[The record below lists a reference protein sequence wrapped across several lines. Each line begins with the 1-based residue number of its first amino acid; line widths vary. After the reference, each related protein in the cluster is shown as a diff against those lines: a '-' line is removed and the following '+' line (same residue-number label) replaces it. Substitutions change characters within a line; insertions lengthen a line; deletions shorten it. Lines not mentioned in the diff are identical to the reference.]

1 MWGPYNALSGAASM
15 IVRVLGE
22 EVPYARWLLR
32 ILRDKATSV
41 ERFRWALRKAGTLL
55 AMEASEELEWRS
67 LYITTPLE
75 ARARELEPVAEPLI
89 VGVLGAS
96 LPMVEGV
103 LDAYPSA
110 PLALIAARRI
120 EEGEAVR
127 VEVSYERLPASW
139 RGPVM
144 IVDPMLA
151 TGLTI
156 SSVAEK
162 LQGIGATR
170 VIALTCIAAPEGIRR
185 LAETSPNT
193 VLYTLA
199 IDRGLND
206 RFFIV
211 PGLGDAGDRGLGVT
225 PA

>member
-1 MWGPYNALSGAASM
+1 M

-32 ILRDKATSV
+32 ILRDKTTSL

-67 LYITTPLE
+67 LDVQTPLE
-75 ARARELEPVAEPLI
+75 ARARELEPASEPLI

-110 PLALIAARRI
+110 PLALVAARRI
-120 EEGEAVR
+120 EEGKTVR
-127 VEVSYERLPASW
+127 VEVGYERLPASW

-144 IVDPMLA
+144 LVDPMLA
-151 TGLTI
+151 TGLTL
-156 SSVAEK
+156 SSVAK
-162 LQGIGATR
+162 RLQNIGATKI
-170 VIALTCIAAPEGIRR
+170 VVLACIAAPEGIKR
-185 LAETSPNT
+185 LAEASPSA

-199 IDRGLND
+199 IDKGLND
-206 RFFIV
+206 KFFIV

-225 PA
+225 PV